1 MQRLVSK
8 TSKNVLSKW
17 NRRFCSVSRTSPLR
31 TVSIPSAR
39 LCTCRAC
46 TAAVSGNPSAL
57 FRRFA
62 GSATL
67 PEEKPE
73 TKPKDARDNEVL
85 PSIPGAKTTNDVM
98 IIVFTCRVCNT
109 RAARKISKE
118 AYNHGVVL
126 IRCPGCNNLH
136 LIADHLGYFD
146 DNSTN
151 IEQILAQK
159 GEKVTR
165 MDDKQVLEFLHK
177 EDLK

>member
-1 MQRLVSK
+1 MCLSDH
-8 TSKNVLSKW
+8 VLQLHTASRSSVIK
-17 NRRFCSVSRTSPLR
+17 RFEGSTPAPVD
-31 TVSIPSAR
+31 
-39 LCTCRAC
+39 
-46 TAAVSGNPSAL
+46 NPDH
-57 FRRFA
+57 
-62 GSATL
+62 
-67 PEEKPE
+67 PE
-73 TKPKDARDNEVL
+73 DARNREVL
-85 PSIPGAKTTNDVM
+85 RSIPGSKTTDDVM
-98 IIVFTCRVCNT
+98 IIVFTCKVCNT
-109 RAARKISKE
+109 RSARKMSKE

>member
-1 MQRLVSK
+1 M
-8 TSKNVLSKW
+8 
-17 NRRFCSVSRTSPLR
+17 
-31 TVSIPSAR
+31 
-39 LCTCRAC
+39 
-46 TAAVSGNPSAL
+46 
-57 FRRFA
+57 
-62 GSATL
+62 
-67 PEEKPE
+67 
-73 TKPKDARDNEVL
+73 L

-109 RAARKISKE
+109 RAARTISKE
-118 AYNHGVVL
+118 AYNHGVVM

>member
-1 MQRLVSK
+1 M
-8 TSKNVLSKW
+8 
-17 NRRFCSVSRTSPLR
+17 LR
-31 TVSIPSAR
+31 
-39 LCTCRAC
+39 
-46 TAAVSGNPSAL
+46 
-57 FRRFA
+57 
-62 GSATL
+62 
-67 PEEKPE
+67 
-73 TKPKDARDNEVL
+73 
-85 PSIPGAKTTNDVM
+85 SIPGAKTTDDVM
-98 IIVFTCRVCNT
+98 IIVFTCKVCNT
-109 RAARKISKE
+109 RSARKMSKE

>member
-1 MQRLVSK
+1 MPEIEYSIVLNSYFQEVLRSIPGSK
-8 TSKNVLSKW
+8 TS
-17 NRRFCSVSRTSPLR
+17 
-31 TVSIPSAR
+31 
-39 LCTCRAC
+39 
-46 TAAVSGNPSAL
+46 
-57 FRRFA
+57 
-62 GSATL
+62 
-67 PEEKPE
+67 
-73 TKPKDARDNEVL
+73 D
-85 PSIPGAKTTNDVM
+85 DVM
-98 IIVFTCRVCNT
+98 IIVFTCKVCNT
-109 RAARKISKE
+109 RSARKMSKE

-151 IEQILAQK
+151 IEEILAKK

>member
-1 MQRLVSK
+1 MCACRA
-8 TSKNVLSKW
+8 
-17 NRRFCSVSRTSPLR
+17 FSPL
-31 TVSIPSAR
+31 VAS
-39 LCTCRAC
+39 
-46 TAAVSGNPSAL
+46 NPL
-57 FRRFA
+57 LGLRRYE
-62 GSATL
+62 STTTL
-67 PEEKPE
+67 PETEKSD
-73 TKPKDARDNEVL
+73 KPRDARENEVL

>member
-1 MQRLVSK
+1 MSQWNVHSPFSVIKRFEGSVPVPEKNPDSK
-8 TSKNVLSKW
+8 
-17 NRRFCSVSRTSPLR
+17 
-31 TVSIPSAR
+31 
-39 LCTCRAC
+39 
-46 TAAVSGNPSAL
+46 
-57 FRRFA
+57 
-62 GSATL
+62 
-67 PEEKPE
+67 EE
-73 TKPKDARDNEVL
+73 DARSREVL
-85 PSIPGAKTTNDVM
+85 PSIPGSKTTDDVM
-98 IIVFTCRVCNT
+98 IIVFTCKVCNT
-109 RAARKISKE
+109 RSARKMSKE

-151 IEQILAQK
+151 VEQILAQK